1 VLIVVQAGV
10 LVKVIPERGN
20 TGGEVTRRG
29 LAPAPTRL
37 RAVFNSQ
44 ATEAQ
49 IRELLGS
56 LGARIVDG
64 PASGDV
70 YVIEL
75 ASSDP
80 KSLGEQL
87 NAARARGDI
96 LRSLDVAPL

>member
-1 VLIVVQAGV
+1 MLIVIQAAV
-10 LVKVIPERGN
+10 LVRVIPERAN
-20 TGGEVTRRG
+20 TDGKVASRG

-64 PASGDV
+64 PQSGDV

-80 KSLGEQL
+80 KSLGEKL
-87 NAARARGDI
+87 NAARARSDI
-96 LRSLDVAPL
+96 LRSLDVGPP